1 MVNDIECIYMSVLN
15 KMVSRLG
22 FGCCPMGG
30 HGWGITDEKELIEAV
45 ATAMDYGINF
55 FDTADV
61 YGIGVSEKVLGRAL
75 RGKRDK
81 AVIATKFGVRREY
94 DKFFYDNSLNWIE
107 KAITFSL
114 SRLQTDYIDLYQ
126 IHYWDKKTPIEEVC
140 NYLGDLQKQ
149 GKILAFGVTNI
160 DLIDKG
166 FVQPIDKLATFSF
179 EYSLANR
186 IHESQINSMHE
197 KLGPC
202 FLSWGSLGQGILSG
216 KYNQNSKFAEN
227 DRRRRKIYCNFHGEK
242 LEQNLRIV
250 NYIQSILPY
259 YKNKTIVQIAIRWI
273 LDYIPFSIALTGI
286 KRKEQLIENIGA
298 LNWKL
303 NKEHIVKLCELSD
316 PTGAISKNES

>member
-1 MVNDIECIYMSVLN
+1 MTNDIESIYVPALN

-30 HGWGITDEKELIEAV
+30 NGWGITNEKELIRAV
-45 ATAMDYGINF
+45 HTALDYSINF
-55 FDTADV
+55 FDTADI

-75 RGKRDK
+75 KAKRDK

-94 DKFFYDNSLNWIE
+94 DKTFYDNSLKWI
-107 KAITFSL
+107 KQAIDLSL

-126 IHYWDKKTPIEEVC
+126 IHYWDKKTPIEGIF
-140 NYLGDLQKQ
+140 NILIDLQKQ

-160 DLIDKG
+160 DLVDKS
-166 FVQPIDKLATFSF
+166 FVQPIDKLASFSF

-186 IHESQINSMHE
+186 IHESQIHSVHE
-197 KLGPC
+197 KLRLC

-216 KYNQNSKFAEN
+216 KYNQNSKFAKN
-227 DRRRRKIYCNFHGEK
+227 DRRQHELYCNFYGEK

-250 NYIQSILPY
+250 NYIKNILPY

-273 LDYIPFSIALTGI
+273 LDRIPFSIALTGI

-298 LNWKL
+298 LNWRL
-303 NKEHIVKLCELSD
+303 NKEHLAKLCELSD

>member
-1 MVNDIECIYMSVLN
+1 MTNDIESIYVSALN

-45 ATAMDYGINF
+45 HTALDYSINF
-55 FDTADV
+55 FDTADI

-75 RGKRDK
+75 KAKRNK
-81 AVIATKFGVRREY
+81 AIIATKFGVRRGY
-94 DKFFYDNSLNWIE
+94 DKTFYDNSLKWI
-107 KAITFSL
+107 KQAVDLSL

-126 IHYWDKKTPIEEVC
+126 IHYWDKKTPIEEIF
-140 NYLGDLQKQ
+140 NILSDLQKQ
-149 GKILAFGVTNI
+149 GKILTFGVTNI
-160 DLIDKG
+160 DLVEKS
-166 FVQPIDKLATFSF
+166 FVQPIDKLASFSF

-216 KYNQNSKFAEN
+216 KYNQNTKFAEN

-298 LNWKL
+298 LNWRL
-303 NKEHIVKLCELSD
+303 NKEHLVKLCELSD
-316 PTGAISKNES
+316 SIGGVGENH

>member
-1 MVNDIECIYMSVLN
+1 MANDIESIYIPALN
-15 KMVSRLG
+15 KIVSRLG
-22 FGCCPMGG
+22 FGCCPMGE

-45 ATAMDYGINF
+45 HTALDYGINF
-55 FDTADV
+55 FDTADI
-61 YGIGVSEKVLGRAL
+61 YGIGVSEKVLSKAL
-75 RGKRDK
+75 RGRRHK
-81 AVIATKFGVRREY
+81 AVIATKFGVRREQG
-94 DKFFYDNSLNWIE
+94 KIFYDNSLKWIE
-107 KAITFSL
+107 QAINLSL

-126 IHYWDKKTPIEEVC
+126 IHYWDKKTPIEEIC
-140 NYLGDLQKQ
+140 NFLDNLQKQ

-186 IHESQINSMHE
+186 IHESQIYSMHE
-197 KLGPC
+197 KLGTC

-227 DRRRRKIYCNFHGEK
+227 DRRNREVYCNFYGKK

-250 NYIQSILPY
+250 NYIKTILPY
-259 YKNKTIVQIAIRWI
+259 YENKTIVQIAIRWI
-273 LDYIPFSIALTGI
+273 LDKIPFSIALTGI

-298 LNWKL
+298 LNWYL
-303 NKEHIVKLCELSD
+303 AKEHQTKLCELSA
-316 PTGAISKNES
+316 PTGVISENDS